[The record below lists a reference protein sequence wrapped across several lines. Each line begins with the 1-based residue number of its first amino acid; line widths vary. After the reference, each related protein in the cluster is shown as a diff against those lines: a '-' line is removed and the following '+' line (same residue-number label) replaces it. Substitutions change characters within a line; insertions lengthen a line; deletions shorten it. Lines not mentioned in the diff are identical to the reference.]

1 MSQPITIT
9 NEDILHQVKLS
20 CKIPEIIEQ
29 IITHK
34 IIQHAA
40 SEVGIK
46 IEIEELQKLADEMR
60 LMNNLLNV
68 EETWVWLEK
77 NSLSLDDFEEILYKN
92 LLSTKLAIHLL
103 ADKIQPYFY
112 EHQLDYIG
120 AVIYELVLDDE
131 DFVWELFYA
140 IKQGEMS
147 FYDVA
152 HQYIQDLELRRKGGY
167 QGIVYRQDLKPEVS
181 GAVFAAKPPQLLQPI
196 VTAKGVHLIFVEEI
210 IQPQLDNQLAYQIG
224 KDLFEKWLKEQIE
237 QLNFQLVID

>member
-1 MSQPITIT
+1 MSQPINIT
-9 NEDILHQVKLS
+9 NKDILHQLKLS

-29 IITHK
+29 IITRK
-34 IIQHAA
+34 VIQHAA

-68 EETWVWLEK
+68 EETWAWLEK
-77 NSLSLDDFEEILYKN
+77 HSLSLDDFEEILYNN

-103 ADKIQPYFY
+103 ADKIQPYFH

-120 AVIYELVLDDE
+120 AVIYEVLLDDE
-131 DFVWELFYA
+131 DFVSELFYA
-140 IKQGEMS
+140 IKQEEMS

-167 QGIVYRQDLKPEVS
+167 QGIVHRRDLKPEIS
-181 GAVFAAKPPQLLQPI
+181 AAVFAAKPPQLLQPI
-196 VTAKGVHLIFVEEI
+196 VTAKGVHLVFVEEI

-224 KDLFEKWLKEQIE
+224 KDLFEKWLKKEIE
-237 QLNFQLVID
+237 QFNFQLVID

>member
-1 MSQPITIT
+1 MSQPITI
-9 NEDILHQVKLS
+9 EDILHQVKLS

-29 IITHK
+29 IITRK
-34 IIQHAA
+34 VIQHAA
-40 SEVGIK
+40 SEVNIK

-68 EETWVWLEK
+68 EETWAWLEK
-77 NSLSLDDFEEILYKN
+77 HSLSLDDFEEIIYNN

-103 ADKIQPYFY
+103 ADKIQPYFH
-112 EHQLDYIG
+112 EHQIDYIG
-120 AVIYELVLDDE
+120 AVIYEVLLDDE

-167 QGIVYRQDLKPEVS
+167 QGIVYRRDLKPEIS
-181 GAVFAAKPPQLLQPI
+181 AAVFAAKPPQLLQPI
-196 VTAKGVHLIFVEEI
+196 VTAKGVHLVFVEEI
-210 IQPQLDNQLAYQIG
+210 IQPQLENQLAYLIG

>member
-1 MSQPITIT
+1 MSQPINIT
-9 NEDILHQVKLS
+9 NKDILHQLKLS

-29 IITHK
+29 IITRK
-34 IIQHAA
+34 VIQHAA
-40 SEVGIK
+40 SQVDIK
-46 IEIEELQKLADEMR
+46 IEVEELQKVADEMR
-60 LMNNLLNV
+60 VMNNLLNV

-77 NSLSLDDFEEILYKN
+77 HSLSLDDFEEILYNN

-120 AVIYELVLDDE
+120 AVIYQLVLDDE

-167 QGIVYRQDLKPEVS
+167 QGIVYRQDLKPEIS
-181 GAVFAAKPPQLLQPI
+181 AAVFAAKPPQLLQPI

-210 IQPQLDNQLAYQIG
+210 IQPQLDNQLAYKIG
-224 KDLFEKWLKEQIE
+224 KDLFEKWLKKEIE
-237 QLNFQLVID
+237 QFNFQLVID